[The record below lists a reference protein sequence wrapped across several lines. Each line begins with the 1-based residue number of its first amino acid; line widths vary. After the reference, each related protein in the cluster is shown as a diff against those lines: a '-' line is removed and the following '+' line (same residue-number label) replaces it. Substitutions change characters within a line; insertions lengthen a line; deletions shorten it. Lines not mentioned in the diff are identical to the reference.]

1 MLTKNNKV
9 TIIIL
14 NIKIVEKGEA
24 DKLKYIKRSAE
35 NVIKRQEKLFKTILV
50 TGARQVGK
58 TTMLK
63 NLKSNINYITL
74 DDMILNGLAK
84 EDPKL
89 FLKSNKK
96 PLIIDEIQYA
106 PDLLRYIK
114 MEIDGSEEKAMFYLT
129 GSQQFHLMKN
139 VSESLAGRIGIL
151 NLLGLSLREIK
162 EIGFQDPFIPTE
174 EYLIKREKKHI
185 DISYSEIWN
194 IIHKGTMP
202 ALYQEEND
210 FEMFYSMYV
219 NTYIER
225 DVRNLTQ
232 VGDTLAFLKFMTAL
246 ASRIGGLL
254 NLNAVANEVGISVPT
269 AQRWLSILVSSNIVY
284 LLEPY
289 YNNIMKRAV
298 KTPKVYFL
306 DTGLVSYLT
315 KWKNKDVL
323 ESGNMSGN
331 FFENFVIVEIIK
343 SYYNNGE
350 LRPPLYF
357 YRDKDKKEIDLIIEQ
372 NGKLY
377 PVEIKKSANPNKD
390 MISNFKVLEK
400 VGEVGAGGI
409 ICMYDKIVNLDEKNR
424 VIPYSYL

>member
-1 MLTKNNKV
+1 M
-9 TIIIL
+9 
-14 NIKIVEKGEA
+14 
-24 DKLKYIKRSAE
+24 KYIKRSAE
-35 NVIKRQEKLFKTILV
+35 NVIKKQEKIFKAILV

-74 DDMILNGLAK
+74 DDMILNQSAK
-84 EDPKL
+84 EDPNL

-106 PDLLRYIK
+106 PGLLRYIK
-114 MEIDGSEEKAMFYLT
+114 IEIDEIEEKAMFYLT
-129 GSQQFHLMKN
+129 GSQQFHLMKD

-162 EIGFQDPFIPTE
+162 EVDFHEPFIPTE
-174 EYLIKREKKHI
+174 KYLRKREKYNKE
-185 DISYSEIWN
+185 ISYSEIWD

-232 VGDTLAFLKFMTAL
+232 VGDTLTFLKFMTAL

-254 NLNAVANEVGISVPT
+254 NLNTVANEVGISVPT

-298 KTPKVYFL
+298 KTPKIYFF

-315 KWKNKDVL
+315 RWKDKDVL
-323 ESGNMSGN
+323 ESGNMAGN

-357 YRDKDKKEIDLIIEQ
+357 YRDKEKKEIDLIIEQ
-372 NGKLY
+372 NGKLH
-377 PVEIKKSANPNKD
+377 PIEIKKSANPNKD

-400 VGEVGAGGI
+400 VGEVGTGGI
-409 ICMYDKIVNLDEKNR
+409 ICMYDKMINLDEKNR
-424 VIPYSYL
+424 VIPYRYL

>member
-1 MLTKNNKV
+1 M
-9 TIIIL
+9 
-14 NIKIVEKGEA
+14 
-24 DKLKYIKRSAE
+24 KYIKRSAE
-35 NVIKRQEKLFKTILV
+35 KVIEKQEKMFKTILV

-63 NLKSNINYITL
+63 NLKSDINYITL
-74 DDMILNGLAK
+74 DDMILNQLAK
-84 EDPKL
+84 EDPDL
-89 FLKSNKK
+89 FLKSHKA
-96 PLIIDEIQYA
+96 PIIIDEIQYA

-114 MEIDGSEEKAMFYLT
+114 IEIDNSEKKAMFYLT

-139 VSESLAGRIGIL
+139 VSESLAGRVGIL

-162 EIGFQDPFIPTE
+162 EIDFNKPFIPTQ
-174 EYLIKREKKHI
+174 EYLKEREKYNTK
-185 DISYSEIWN
+185 ISYNEIWD

-202 ALYQEEND
+202 ALYQEESD
-210 FEMFYSMYV
+210 FEMFYTMYV

-232 VGDTLAFLKFMTAL
+232 VGDTLTFLKFMTAL
-246 ASRIGGLL
+246 ASRIGQLL
-254 NLNAVANEVGISVPT
+254 NLNSVASEVGITIPT

-289 YNNIMKRAV
+289 YNNIVKRAV
-298 KTPKVYFL
+298 KTPKIYFL

-315 KWKNKDVL
+315 RWKDKDVL
-323 ESGNMSGN
+323 ESGNMAGN

-357 YRDKDKKEIDLIIEQ
+357 YRDKEKKEIDLIIEQ
-372 NGKLY
+372 NGKLH
-377 PVEIKKSANPNKD
+377 PIEIKKSANPNKD
-390 MISNFKVLEK
+390 MISSFKVLDK
-400 VGEVGAGGI
+400 IGKIGEGGI
-409 ICMYDKIVNLDEKNR
+409 ICMYDKIIDLDEKNK
-424 VIPYSYL
+424 VIPYNYL

>member
-1 MLTKNNKV
+1 M
-9 TIIIL
+9 
-14 NIKIVEKGEA
+14 
-24 DKLKYIKRSAE
+24 KYIKRSAE
-35 NVIKRQEKLFKTILV
+35 NIIKKQEKIFKTILV

-63 NLKSNINYITL
+63 NLKNNINYITL
-74 DDMILNGLAK
+74 DDMILNQSAK
-84 EDPKL
+84 EDPNL

-106 PDLLRYIK
+106 PELLRYIK
-114 MEIDGSEEKAMFYLT
+114 IEIDNSEEKAMFYLT
-129 GSQQFHLMKN
+129 GSQQFHLMKD

-162 EIGFQDPFIPTE
+162 GIDFHNPFITTE
-174 EYLIKREKKHI
+174 EYLIEREKSHLET
-185 DISYSEIWN
+185 SYSEIWD

-202 ALYQEEND
+202 ALYQEDSD

-232 VGDTLAFLKFMTAL
+232 VGDTLTFLKFMTAL
-246 ASRIGGLL
+246 ASRIGSLL
-254 NLNAVANEVGISVPT
+254 NLNAVASEVGISVPT
-269 AQRWLSILVSSNIVY
+269 AQRWLSILVSSNIIY

-289 YNNIMKRAV
+289 YNNIIKRV
-298 KTPKVYFL
+298 IKTPKIYFL

-323 ESGNMSGN
+323 EAGNMAGN

-357 YRDKDKKEIDLIIEQ
+357 YRDKEKREIDLIIEQ

-377 PVEIKKSANPNKD
+377 PIEIKKSANPNKD

-400 VGEVGAGGI
+400 IGEVGTGGI
-409 ICMYDKIVNLDEKNR
+409 ICMYDKIVNLDEKNK
-424 VIPYSYL
+424 VIPYTYL

>member
-1 MLTKNNKV
+1 MLKK
-9 TIIIL
+9 IL
-14 NIKIVEKGEA
+14 KTQVK
-24 DKLKYIKRSAE
+24 K
-35 NVIKRQEKLFKTILV
+35 QEKMFKAILV

-63 NLKSNINYITL
+63 NLKSNTNYITL
-74 DDMILNGLAK
+74 DDMILNQAAI
-84 EDPKL
+84 EDPNL
-89 FLKSNKK
+89 FLKSNK
-96 PLIIDEIQYA
+96 PPIIIDEIQYA

-114 MEIDGSEEKAMFYLT
+114 IEIDNSEEKAMFYLT

-162 EIGFQDPFIPTE
+162 NIDFNKVFVPTE
-174 EYLIKREKKHI
+174 DYIAEKGKY
-185 DISYSEIWN
+185 DMKISYDEIWD

-202 ALYQEEND
+202 ALYQENID
-210 FEMFYSMYV
+210 FEMYYSMYV

-232 VGDTLAFLKFMTAL
+232 VGDTLTFLKFMTAL
-246 ASRIGGLL
+246 ASRIGQLL
-254 NLNAVANEVGISVPT
+254 NLNNVANEVGITIPT

-289 YNNIMKRAV
+289 YNNIMKRAI
-298 KTPKVYFL
+298 KTPKIYFL
-306 DTGLVSYLT
+306 DTGLVAYLT
-315 KWKNKDVL
+315 KWKNKEVL
-323 ESGNMSGN
+323 EAGNMAGS
-331 FFENFVIVEIIK
+331 FFENFVIIEIIK

-357 YRDKDKKEIDLIIEQ
+357 YRDKEKNEIDLIIEQ
-372 NGKLY
+372 NGQLH
-377 PVEIKKSANPNKD
+377 PIEIKKSATPTKE

-400 VGEVGAGGI
+400 LGNVGEGGL
-409 ICMYDKIVNLDEKNR
+409 ICMYDKVINFNEKNK
-424 VIPYSYL
+424 VIPYNYL

>member
-1 MLTKNNKV
+1 M
-9 TIIIL
+9 
-14 NIKIVEKGEA
+14 
-24 DKLKYIKRSAE
+24 KYIKRHAE
-35 NVIKRQEKLFKTILV
+35 NVIKKQENMFKAILV

-74 DDMILNGLAK
+74 DDMLLNQLAID
-84 EDPKL
+84 DPNI
-89 FLKSNKK
+89 FLKSNK
-96 PLIIDEIQYA
+96 PPIIIDEIQYA
-106 PDLLRYIK
+106 TDLLRYIK
-114 MEIDGSEEKAMFYLT
+114 IAIDSSNSENAMFYLT
-129 GSQQFHLMKN
+129 GSQQFHLMN
-139 VSESLAGRIGIL
+139 SVSESLAGRIGIL

-162 EIGFQDPFIPTE
+162 EIDFNKSFLPTK
-174 EYLIKREKKHI
+174 EYIKEREKM
-185 DISYSEIWN
+185 DTRISYDEIWN

-202 ALYQEEND
+202 ALYQENSD
-210 FEMFYSMYV
+210 FDLFYSTYV

-232 VGDTLAFLKFMTAL
+232 VGNVLTFLKFMTSL
-246 ASRIGGLL
+246 ASRIGQLL
-254 NLNAVANEVGISVPT
+254 NLNSVANEVGVTIPT
-269 AQRWLSILVSSNIVY
+269 AQRWLSILVSSNIIY

-298 KTPKVYFL
+298 KTPKIYFL

-323 ESGNMSGN
+323 ESGNMAGN

-350 LRPPLYF
+350 LRPPIYF
-357 YRDKDKKEIDLIIEQ
+357 YRDKEKNEIDLIIEQ

-377 PVEIKKSANPNKD
+377 PIEIKKSANPTKD
-390 MISNFKVLEK
+390 MIANFKVLEK
-400 VGEVGAGGI
+400 VARLGEGGI
-409 ICMYDKIVNLDEKNR
+409 ICMYDKNIELDEKNK
-424 VIPYSYL
+424 VIPYQYL

>member
-1 MLTKNNKV
+1 M
-9 TIIIL
+9 
-14 NIKIVEKGEA
+14 
-24 DKLKYIKRSAE
+24 KYIKRSAE
-35 NVIKRQEKLFKTILV
+35 KVIEKQEKMFKTILV

-63 NLKSNINYITL
+63 NLKSDINYITL
-74 DDMILNGLAK
+74 DDMILNQLAK
-84 EDPKL
+84 EDPDL
-89 FLKSNKK
+89 FLKSHKA
-96 PLIIDEIQYA
+96 PIIIDEIQYA

-114 MEIDGSEEKAMFYLT
+114 IEIDNSEKKAMFYLT

-139 VSESLAGRIGIL
+139 VSESLAGRVGIL

-162 EIGFQDPFIPTE
+162 EIDFNKPFIPTQ
-174 EYLIKREKKHI
+174 EYLKEREKYNTK
-185 DISYSEIWN
+185 ISYNEIWD

-202 ALYQEEND
+202 ALYQEESD
-210 FEMFYSMYV
+210 FEMFYTMYV

-232 VGDTLAFLKFMTAL
+232 VGDTLTFLKFMTAL
-246 ASRIGGLL
+246 ASRIGQLL
-254 NLNAVANEVGISVPT
+254 NLNSVASEVGITIPT

-289 YNNIMKRAV
+289 HNNIVKRAV
-298 KTPKVYFL
+298 KTPKIYFL

-315 KWKNKDVL
+315 RWKDKDVL
-323 ESGNMSGN
+323 ESGNMAGN

-357 YRDKDKKEIDLIIEQ
+357 YRDKEKKEIDLIIEQ
-372 NGKLY
+372 NGKLH
-377 PVEIKKSANPNKD
+377 PIEIKKSANPNKD
-390 MISNFKVLEK
+390 MISSFKVLDK
-400 VGEVGAGGI
+400 IGKIGEGGI
-409 ICMYDKIVNLDEKNR
+409 ICMYDKIIDLDEKNK
-424 VIPYSYL
+424 VIPYNYL

>member
-1 MLTKNNKV
+1 MSK
-9 TIIIL
+9 
-14 NIKIVEKGEA
+14 
-24 DKLKYIKRSAE
+24 
-35 NVIKRQEKLFKTILV
+35 
-50 TGARQVGK
+50 QVGK

-63 NLKSNINYITL
+63 NVKSDINYITL
-74 DDMILNGLAK
+74 DDMLLNQSAT
-84 EDPKL
+84 EDPSL
-89 FLKSNKK
+89 FLKSNK
-96 PLIIDEIQYA
+96 PPIIIDEIQYA

-114 MEIDGSEEKAMFYLT
+114 IAIDDSDKKAMFYLT

-162 EIGFQDPFIPTE
+162 EIDFNEPFMPTE
-174 EYLIKREKKHI
+174 KYLEKREKFDVK
-185 DISYSEIWN
+185 ISYDEIWD
-194 IIHKGTMP
+194 IIHKGSMP
-202 ALYQEEND
+202 ALYQDESD

-225 DVRNLTQ
+225 DVRNLTG
-232 VGDTLAFLKFMTAL
+232 VGDTLIFLKFMTAL

-254 NLNAVANEVGISVPT
+254 NLNSVATEVGITVPT

-315 KWKNKDVL
+315 RWKNKDVL
-323 ESGNMSGN
+323 EAGNMAGS

-343 SYYNNGE
+343 SYYNGE
-350 LRPPLYF
+350 LRPPIYF
-357 YRDKDKKEIDLIIEQ
+357 YRDKEKKEIDLIIEQ
-372 NGKLY
+372 NGKLH
-377 PVEIKKSANPNKD
+377 PIEIKKSANPSKD
-390 MISNFKVLEK
+390 MIANFKVLEK
-400 VGEVGAGGI
+400 VGMVGEGGI
-409 ICMYDKIVNLDEKNR
+409 ICMYDKIVNLDDNNK
-424 VIPYSYL
+424 VIPYRYL